1 MSRRQFRRFQTG
13 LAVAIS
19 AAFAFQPLVAQ
30 TGVPPGV
37 HLRHGPDSIDDAVV
51 PNPPAR
57 SPTGSGAASGTVPVE
72 LLRHPLAPK
81 TRRMLQKALE
91 EINAGHHETAIGQ
104 LQEVLAKYP
113 DAAYY
118 AHSFLGVAYLKT
130 DQFAP
135 AVDSFEKALLIVP
148 RDAVNHFNLGL
159 SLLSVGKY
167 ERGEEEVRRAA
178 ELDPNNA
185 GAKEL
190 LRSLGQI
197 KLGELKPVGP

>member
-37 HLRHGPDSIDDAVV
+37 HLRHELDSLDDAIVLD
-51 PNPPAR
+51 PPAR
-57 SPTGSGAASGTVPVE
+57 SQTASGTASGTVPVE

-81 TRRMLQKALE
+81 TRRMLQKALA
-91 EINAGHHETAIGQ
+91 EINAGHHEMAIGQ

-130 DQFAP
+130 DRFAS
-135 AVDSFEKALLIVP
+135 AVDSFEKALRVVP
-148 RDAVNHFNLGL
+148 RDAVNHYNLGL
-159 SLLSVGKY
+159 SLLSVGNY
-167 ERGEEEVRRAA
+167 ERAEEEVRRAV
-178 ELDPNNA
+178 ELDPNHA
-185 GAKEL
+185 AAKAL

-197 KLGELKPVGP
+197 KLGQFKPAGP